1 MVVNIEKKKWGYY
14 DFLTSVH
21 EVSKNT
27 RKVQMNSIKI
37 VFDAYGADI
46 VKKRIDR
53 EIARIDKLLL
63 KK

>member
-1 MVVNIEKKKWGYY
+1 MVVNIEKNLAYY
-14 DFLTSVH
+14 DFLTSVQ
-21 EVSKNT
+21 EVSKIT

-37 VFDAYGADI
+37 VFDAYGVDI
-46 VKKRIDR
+46 VKKKIDR